1 MADDPLAAVHSR
13 AMRLLPYFIFASLAW
28 AQTLLPIRPTVIR
41 ALRLFDGKGET
52 LISPAIIVV
61 EGNRI
66 TGVGSTLAVP
76 ADAIVVDL
84 GDATLMPGFMDA
96 HTHLS
101 MEYPVDFN
109 QTDLNNLRLSIAER
123 ALRRIPDVKATLM
136 SGFTTVRDLG
146 GDDFIDV
153 GLRNAINAKTIQGP
167 RMLVAVNAIGSTGGH
182 CDNLAGFR
190 FNLFGRESGIPDGVA
205 DSPAEFRKAV
215 RYAVK
220 YGADVIKTCATGGVL
235 SQTDEV
241 DTPQLTQEELNALVD
256 EAHALRKKAAAHAH
270 GAEGAK
276 RAIRAGIDSIEHGSF
291 LDSEALDLMKQR
303 NTVLVPTL
311 MATKG
316 LRERIRAGLYLPPQ
330 IKAKAEAAM
339 AAIENAVRMAVAKN
353 VRFGL
358 GTDTS
363 VYPYPRAAEEFAEL
377 VRYGVK
383 PIDALRAGT
392 SVDAELLGVADR
404 LGSLAIGK
412 TADIVAVPG
421 NPLLDIQVT
430 ERVFFVMKE
439 GEIFRNDKH

>member
-1 MADDPLAAVHSR
+1 MRILFCFLFAALS
-13 AMRLLPYFIFASLAW
+13 W
-28 AQTLLPIRPTVIR
+28 AQAPQAVRPIVLK
-41 ALRLFDGKGET
+41 ASRLFDGKSET
-52 LISPAIIVV
+52 LISPAAIVV

-66 TGVGSTLAVP
+66 AAAGSNVAAP
-76 ADAIVVDL
+76 AGALVIDL

-101 MEYPVDFN
+101 MEHPADFN
-109 QTDLNNLRLSIAER
+109 QTELNNLKRPIAEL

-146 GDDFIDV
+146 SGDFLDV
-153 GLRNAINAKTIQGP
+153 SLRNAIHSGTIQGP
-167 RMLVAVNAIGSTGGH
+167 RMLAAVNAIGSTGGH
-182 CDNLAGFR
+182 CDNLAGYR
-190 FNLFGRESGIPDGVA
+190 FGLFGRESGIPDGVA

-235 SQTDEV
+235 SPADEV

-256 EAHALRKKAAAHAH
+256 EAHSLHKKAAAHAH

-291 LDSEALDLMKQR
+291 LDAEALDLMKQR

-311 MATKG
+311 MAAKG

-330 IKAKAEAAM
+330 IKTKAEAAI
-339 AAIENAVRMAVAKN
+339 AAIENTLRMAVSKN
-353 VRFGL
+353 VRIGL

-363 VYPYPRAAEEFAEL
+363 VYPYPRAAEEFGEL
-377 VRYGVK
+377 VRYGLK

-404 LGSLAIGK
+404 SGTLASGK
-412 TADIVAVPG
+412 SADIVAVPG
-421 NPLLDIQVT
+421 NPLSDIHAT
-430 ERVFFVMKE
+430 ERVFFVMKG
-439 GEIFRNDKH
+439 GEIFRNDKR